1 MYIETKSLN
10 HKNGTIFI
18 FNFRTKEEF
27 EALIHEWRKHSVDC
41 VSDDD
46 VKQWAKVI
54 NTLSDRVSDK
64 YAKEQV
70 ELTSSLFASEFV
82 IFAQISASLLALS
95 TTNEYMVEI
104 KNEIKELTDG
114 IEEFAEAA
122 GISLDA
128 DDESVLGKFRKD

>member
-1 MYIETKSLN
+1 MYIETKNLN
-10 HKNGTIFI
+10 HNNGTIFI
-18 FNFRTKEEF
+18 LNFRTKEEF

-41 VSDDD
+41 ISDDD
-46 VKQWAKVI
+46 AKQWARVI

-114 IEEFAEAA
+114 IEEFAETA